1 MRNPRTTM
9 TILETQN
16 LTKSFG
22 GLVAV
27 DNLNLEVPEGEIT
40 GLIGPNGSGKTTTF
54 QLITGLYSIDK
65 GKVLLEG
72 EDITNLGVSKRAA
85 RGIGRTFQ
93 TPKPFGSMS
102 VEENLLVAN
111 TPDLSGQKKRD
122 RAHEILRDIDL
133 AHESES
139 RAKDLSGGQKKLLE
153 IGRTL
158 MLDPKVILLDEPAAG
173 VNPALM
179 DDILDYIRE
188 LNDRGRTFLIIE
200 HDMSVISGISDEVVV
215 MNNGQAIA
223 SGPFSEV
230 REDEDVQNAYL
241 GQ

>member
-1 MRNPRTTM
+1 M

-16 LTKSFG
+16 LNKAFG

-27 DNLNLEVPEGEIT
+27 DNLNLEIPEGEIT

-65 GKVLLEG
+65 GKVFLEG
-72 EDITNLGVSKRAA
+72 EDITELGVSKRAA

-102 VEENLLVAN
+102 VKENMLVAN
-111 TPDLSGQKKRD
+111 TPDLSGQAKRD
-122 RAHEILRDIDL
+122 RADEILDDIDL
-133 AHESES
+133 AHESDS

-179 DDILDYIRE
+179 DEILDYIRE

-200 HDMSVISGISDEVVV
+200 HDMSIISGICDEVVV
-215 MNNGQAIA
+215 MNNGEAIA
-223 SGPFSEV
+223 SGPFAEV
-230 REDEDVQNAYL
+230 RENEDVQNAYL

>member
-1 MRNPRTTM
+1 M

-16 LTKSFG
+16 LTKAFG

-27 DNLNLEVPEGEIT
+27 DNLNLEIPEGEIT

-65 GKVLLEG
+65 GKFFLED
-72 EDITNLGVSKRAA
+72 EDITELGVSKRAA

-102 VEENLLVAN
+102 VKENMLVAN
-111 TPDLSGQKKRD
+111 TPDLSGQAKRD
-122 RAHEILRDIDL
+122 RADKILDDIDL
-133 AHESES
+133 AHESDS

-179 DDILDYIRE
+179 DEILDYIRE

-200 HDMSVISGISDEVVV
+200 HDMSIISGICDEVVV
-215 MNNGQAIA
+215 MNNGEAIA
-223 SGPFSEV
+223 SGPFAEV
-230 REDEDVQNAYL
+230 RENEDVQNAYL

>member
-1 MRNPRTTM
+1 M

-16 LTKSFG
+16 LTKTFG

-65 GKVLLEG
+65 GKVFLEG
-72 EDITNLGVSKRAA
+72 ENITSLGVSKRAA

-93 TPKPFGSMS
+93 TPKPFGTMS
-102 VEENLLVAN
+102 VKENLLVAN
-111 TPDLSGQKKRD
+111 TSDLSGQEKRE
-122 RAHEILRDIDL
+122 RAEQILTDIDL
-133 AHESES
+133 EHESES

-200 HDMSVISGISDEVVV
+200 HDMSIISGICDEVVV
-215 MNNGQAIA
+215 MNHGQAIA
-223 SGPFSEV
+223 SGSFAEV
-230 REDEDVQNAYL
+230 RDDEDVQNAYL